1 MSSICPSE
9 EEQLQAE
16 MYETLMIAYGQNNTI
31 YNHTSKNNQTPKLA
45 QTLKQ
50 KKDNKI
56 SSGPPKYD
64 LNRKKFSNLNNSL
77 KNNVTHLDGL
87 EYMINTALTEKK
99 IMIRLELNE
108 TPHLVYSIPKYK
120 NFSFH
125 MRSNL
130 LLTQE
135 PHNL

>member
-87 EYMINTALTEKK
+87 EYMIKKDKHSSHRKENYDSFRTKRNTSLGLQHTK
-99 IMIRLELNE
+99 I
-108 TPHLVYSIPKYK
+108 
-120 NFSFH
+120 
-125 MRSNL
+125 
-130 LLTQE
+130 
-135 PHNL
+135 